1 MRRLMPTLLSLAACS
16 DAGVTKFNTDPTAEI
31 SSHATGDTVREG
43 YPETLRGSVG
53 DANHGVGPL
62 TVAWVVDGV
71 DVCPEA
77 VPEADGLVT
86 CTHTFL
92 PTGGEVLLE
101 VRDPEGGSGSARVTV
116 DVQPTDAPV
125 ASIIQPTTTGVYYAD
140 QLTTLEGLVSDPDE
154 DAVHLSAVWESTL
167 DGVLVGGFDT
177 PDSEGGLLGALTL
190 QEGEHF
196 LTLTVT
202 DSTGKEGRDSVTFQ
216 VGPPN
221 SDPDCAI
228 TAPEDGTAGGEGEE
242 VRFEA
247 TVSDPDVAPSALT
260 ATWASDVDGVLRE
273 STPDSDGSTGFADNA
288 LSTATHRITLTV
300 TDEVGAEC
308 TDSVYYTVGTP
319 PELDITA
326 PVDGDILNETE
337 PVDFV
342 GTAIDEQDLETDI
355 ELLWNSSVDG
365 DFATDGAD
373 SSGTIDFS
381 AALSPGPHTITVR
394 ATDTDDLYVQ
404 TSFDITINQVP
415 TEPTV
420 TLSPDPATTEDT
432 LSAMATGST
441 DPDASGTVTYRYDW
455 YEDGILSSVSTTASF
470 PDSDTQ
476 KNRTYRV
483 VVTPSDGTGSGPTGE
498 AERTIDNAAPV
509 LSGPTLSASTVV
521 VGDTITCSASATDA
535 DLDSVSITY
544 TWSDG
549 STGTTYAVTETDN
562 PGTTITCTATA
573 DDSDGGVVTGTA
585 SASVDNTAP
594 VVDSITVDPL
604 TGKVDDTL
612 TCTATAS
619 DTDGGAGTDT
629 ASATVDNTSPALST
643 ISISPTTAYNDD
655 TLACA
660 ATASDADGGT
670 PTITYTWS
678 GSASGSL
685 GSGSTVDL
693 STTSAASG
701 ETITCTATAADIDGG
716 TDTGTATRALDNRAP
731 TVSAALT
738 PAAGATAA
746 STITCT
752 ATAADVDSDSLA
764 TTFSW
769 AVGGTTVSA
778 TSTSST
784 DSTLTSAF
792 VGGDTV
798 TCSVSVSD
806 GKGGTAT
813 DSAAA
818 TIDNTAPVIG
828 AVSLSSPGPTTNELL
843 VATVTAS
850 DADSDPLT
858 TTYDWSVEGTVVQ
871 SGTTASLDGSSWFER
886 GESVFVTVTVSDS
899 ADSDSAVSST
909 VVVANTPPGA
919 PVVSIVPSS
928 LTVGDSMQCVIDADS
943 NDDDAADT
951 VTYTIEW
958 TVDGVDYVAGSSAD
972 TGADAWLGP
981 STVDET
987 NDTVPGD
994 DTQIDGETF
1003 TCTVTPNDGTD
1014 NGTSATAE
1022 ATPALPCNDG
1032 TVIETTGVGLDFTL
1046 ICAGTFAMGCTS
1058 EQAPYCDSD
1067 EEPVHNV
1074 TLSNP
1079 YYMATTEMTVDMY
1092 ETLTGFNPQS
1102 LQTCNSG
1109 TCAAVDL
1116 TWHMAANATNLLSVA
1131 EGLTEC
1137 YSCSGSGTSVGC
1149 SQAVAPYECEGY
1161 RLATEAEWERAA
1173 RCEEGFIYASSNA
1186 ATDGWYQ
1193 DNAGSKSRQVALKS
1207 PNGCGLY
1214 DMSGNAKEW
1223 VNERYSSTQY
1233 SSGDVTDPEGP
1244 SSGNC
1249 LMRGG
1254 GVFSHEELLR
1264 VSARNDNSCGH
1275 RSDAMNGLRV
1285 VRTAL

>member
-619 DTDGGAGTDT
+619 DTDGG
-629 ASATVDNTSPALST
+629 
-643 ISISPTTAYNDD
+643 
-655 TLACA
+655 
-660 ATASDADGGT
+660 T
-670 PTITYTWS
+670 PTITYAWS
-678 GSASGSL
+678 
-685 GSGSTVDL
+685 T
-693 STTSAASG
+693 G
-701 ETITCTATAADIDGG
+701 ETGDTYTVLASDDPGDVITCTATATDTDGG
-716 TDTGTATRALDNRAP
+716 
-731 TVSAALT
+731 
-738 PAAGATAA
+738 
-746 STITCT
+746 
-752 ATAADVDSDSLA
+752 
-764 TTFSW
+764 
-769 AVGGTTVSA
+769 
-778 TSTSST
+778 
-784 DSTLTSAF
+784 
-792 VGGDTV
+792 
-798 TCSVSVSD
+798 SVSD
-806 GKGGTAT
+806 
-813 DSAAA
+813 
-818 TIDNTAPVIG
+818 
-828 AVSLSSPGPTTNELL
+828 
-843 VATVTAS
+843 TAS
-850 DADSDPLT
+850 
-858 TTYDWSVEGTVVQ
+858 
-871 SGTTASLDGSSWFER
+871 
-886 GESVFVTVTVSDS
+886 
-899 ADSDSAVSST
+899 
-909 VVVANTPPGA
+909 
-919 PVVSIVPSS
+919 
-928 LTVGDSMQCVIDADS
+928 
-943 NDDDAADT
+943 
-951 VTYTIEW
+951 
-958 TVDGVDYVAGSSAD
+958 
-972 TGADAWLGP
+972 
-981 STVDET
+981 
-987 NDTVPGD
+987 
-994 DTQIDGETF
+994 
-1003 TCTVTPNDGTD
+1003 
-1014 NGTSATAE
+1014 
-1022 ATPALPCNDG
+1022 
-1032 TVIETTGVGLDFTL
+1032 
-1046 ICAGTFAMGCTS
+1046 
-1058 EQAPYCDSD
+1058 
-1067 EEPVHNV
+1067 
-1074 TLSNP
+1074 
-1079 YYMATTEMTVDMY
+1079 
-1092 ETLTGFNPQS
+1092 
-1102 LQTCNSG
+1102 
-1109 TCAAVDL
+1109 
-1116 TWHMAANATNLLSVA
+1116 
-1131 EGLTEC
+1131 
-1137 YSCSGSGTSVGC
+1137 
-1149 SQAVAPYECEGY
+1149 
-1161 RLATEAEWERAA
+1161 
-1173 RCEEGFIYASSNA
+1173 
-1186 ATDGWYQ
+1186 
-1193 DNAGSKSRQVALKS
+1193 
-1207 PNGCGLY
+1207 
-1214 DMSGNAKEW
+1214 
-1223 VNERYSSTQY
+1223 
-1233 SSGDVTDPEGP
+1233 
-1244 SSGNC
+1244 
-1249 LMRGG
+1249 
-1254 GVFSHEELLR
+1254 
-1264 VSARNDNSCGH
+1264 
-1275 RSDAMNGLRV
+1275 
-1285 VRTAL
+1285 